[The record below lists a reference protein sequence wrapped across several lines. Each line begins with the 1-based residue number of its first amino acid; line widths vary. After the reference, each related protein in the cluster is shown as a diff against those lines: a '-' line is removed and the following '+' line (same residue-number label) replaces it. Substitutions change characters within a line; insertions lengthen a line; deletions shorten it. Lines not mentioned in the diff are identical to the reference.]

1 MKMNEAKTLLKEKDA
16 TLVIANGENVCVYF
30 ERGIKTL
37 LSLLQNNPQLLKNAQ
52 VADKIVG
59 KAAALLM
66 IVGGVKEVYA
76 ETISES
82 AIKVFQKHQ
91 VPFTFAIS
99 TPQIINRAGT
109 GPCPMESC
117 VEGIDDP
124 ACAYEAL
131 KQKAG
136 FPT

>member
-1 MKMNEAKTLLKEKDA
+1 MKMNSAKQLLKEKDA
-16 TLVIANGENVCVYF
+16 TLVLINGENVCVYN

-37 LSLLQNNPQLLKNAQ
+37 LKLLQNSPHLLKDAQ

-66 IVGGVKEVYA
+66 TAGGVKEVYA

-82 AIKVFQKHQ
+82 AIKVFQKHGIS
-91 VPFTFAIS
+91 FSFGIS

-117 VEGIDDP
+117 VEKIDDP

-131 KQKAG
+131 KQKIKA
-136 FPT
+136 